1 MRALPIIWKRTDEA
15 FLQLL
20 ELPLGLLLRPRDLR
34 DGGFDLAVSLRLEDA
49 QQLGVDVELLLRN
62 ACALRQLGVGLSQR
76 FELLAQL
83 TEVLRSR

>member
-1 MRALPIIWKRTDEA
+1 MFYARITDSLDA
-15 FLQLL
+15 HLL

-34 DGGFDLAVSLRLEDA
+34 DGGLDLAVSLRLEDA